1 MKAKI
6 RVVIADEHR
15 LLREGLRLL
24 LHHDKGV
31 EIVGEAATGP
41 QTIDVISKL
50 KPDVVLLDITMPG
63 MDGIKAIQP
72 IIQNS
77 PDTKLLMISGYV
89 DEATIFMALKA
100 GVKGYL
106 PKDAGLTDLVK
117 AIRTAHRGEL
127 WIERKLM
134 ARFFCGKATADAGEE
149 DIDDRAKP
157 ELTPREREV
166 LDRLTTGCSNKE
178 IAECLFISEKTVK
191 SHLHN
196 IFRKLNVTRRL
207 QAILYAI
214 DRGLAA
220 SPINTQS
227 NSD

>member
-127 WIERKLM
+127 WIERKRM
-134 ARFFCGKATADAGEE
+134 ARFFYGKATADAGQE

-191 SHLHN
+191 SHLYN

-214 DRGLAA
+214 ERGLDL
-220 SPINTQS
+220 SPISTQS